1 MQLHV
6 KGDGRSA
13 EGSVFGSIDTWLQK
27 VTEFGDLDVYVRVVP
42 RSCVCNS
49 LESPSRFLKS
59 SAAETD
65 LGLCCAHDCPSIV
78 CA

>member
-27 VTEFGDLDVYVRVVP
+27 VTEFVDLNVHVFALCRVRVFVIP
-42 RSCVCNS
+42 SNR
-49 LESPSRFLKS
+49 PSRFSQVKRR
-59 SAAETD
+59 
-65 LGLCCAHDCPSIV
+65 GN
-78 CA
+78 